1 MRSIESQS
9 KTATKLER
17 IRWLSERDSKKEY
30 HNLIHLFNEDSL
42 RDCFNELDGKKA
54 VGADGID
61 KKTYRENLD
70 ANLRDLTAR
79 MRRMAYRP
87 GPVRQ
92 VLIPKAGNPNE
103 KRPLGICNFEDKI
116 VQKMMQ
122 KVLESIYDPQFLKC
136 SYGFRAGRGCHNAVK
151 DLLNHLYR
159 CEAQTIIDIDLS
171 NFFGSI
177 CHKEVV
183 EILRKRIKDE
193 TLIRYIV
200 RMFKAGVLSYGELTV
215 SEEGVPQGSP
225 CSPTIANIFAH
236 YVIDEWFE
244 EVVKVHCNGRAELF
258 RYADDAVICCQYK
271 EDATRIRSALS
282 KRLAKYKLKLNEE
295 KTSCVSFSRSG
306 YQQAKMQGAFHF
318 LGFTFYWG
326 CSRKGAAIPKVM
338 THGKRMRSKLKNVN
352 EWARSMRNKHRL
364 AYIWRLFCSKLEGHI
379 RYFGVSFNVRRVEIF
394 VHRAVRTLFKWL
406 NRRSQRKS
414 FNWEK
419 FMLFIEAH
427 PLPKIKVHHSLF

>member
-1 MRSIESQS
+1 MGSLESQS
-9 KTATKLER
+9 ETATKLER
-17 IRWLSERDSKKEY
+17 IRWLSGKDSKKEY
-30 HNLIHLFNEDSL
+30 RNLMHLFNEDSL
-42 RDCFNELDGKKA
+42 RECFNELDGKKA

-61 KKTYRENLD
+61 KEKYRENLEE
-70 ANLRDLTAR
+70 NLRNLVAR
-79 MRRMAYRP
+79 MKRMAYRP

-92 VLIPKAGNPNE
+92 VLIPKAGSKTE

-136 SYGFRAGRGCHNAVK
+136 SYGFRRGMGCHDAII
-151 DLLNHLYR
+151 DLNQYLFR
-159 CEAQTIIDIDLS
+159 QEVQTIIDIDLS

-183 EILRKRIKDE
+183 EILRLRIKDN

-200 RMFKAGVLSYGELTV
+200 RMFKSGVLASGELTM

-225 CSPTIANIFAH
+225 ASPIIANIFAH

-244 EVVKVHCNGRAELF
+244 EVVKGHCKGKVELY
-258 RYADDAVICCQYK
+258 RYADDAVICCQCDG
-271 EDATRIRSALS
+271 DADRIKRALS
-282 KRLAKYKLKLNEE
+282 NRLERFKLKLNED
-295 KTSCVSFSRSG
+295 KTSCVSFSRKE
-306 YQQAKMQGAFHF
+306 YLQGKKQGVFHF

-326 CSRKGAAIPKVM
+326 RTRKGKPTPKVK
-338 THGKRMRSKLKNVN
+338 TQRKRMISKLKNVN
-352 EWARSMRNKHRL
+352 EWARSIRNKYRL
-364 AYIWRLFCSKLEGHI
+364 SYIWKMFCAKLEGHI
-379 RYFGVSFNVRRVEIF
+379 RYFGVSFNFEQ
-394 VHRAVRTLFKWL
+394 VRTFMNKAARILFKWL

-414 FNWEK
+414 FEWGK
-419 FMLFIEAH
+419 FNLFIDKH